1 MTICPNV
8 DLGYKNNILNQYG
21 FAANDLRDS
30 IKFPPNLNMTLS
42 KFFEE
47 ITYNI
52 EYIVFSIDVRT
63 GIKQEAS
70 NYKYFKF
77 MTDVNQGGEYIFTFF
92 DLSLNFEVSGRVKK
106 VNYF

>member
-1 MTICPNV
+1 MTICPNL
-8 DLGYKNNILNQYG
+8 DIGYKNYILNQYG
-21 FAANDLRDS
+21 FAASDIRDS

-52 EYIVFSIDVRT
+52 EDIVFSIDVRT
-63 GIKQEAS
+63 GIKQEES

-77 MTDVNQGGEYIFTFF
+77 MTDVNQVGKY
-92 DLSLNFEVSGRVKK
+92 
-106 VNYF
+106 YFYNVTNVIN